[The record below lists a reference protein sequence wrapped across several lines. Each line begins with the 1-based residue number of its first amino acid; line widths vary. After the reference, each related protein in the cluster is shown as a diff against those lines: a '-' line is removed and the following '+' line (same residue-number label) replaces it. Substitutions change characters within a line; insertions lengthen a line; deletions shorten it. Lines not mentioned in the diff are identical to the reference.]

1 MRVVLERLSVPTAD
15 RPFEIAERKGIG
27 HPDTICDA
35 IAEEVSIRLSR
46 FYVDHFGRVLHH
58 NVDKVT
64 LVAGKSVPSFGGGV
78 VVSPMRVIIVG
89 RATTS
94 VGGEEVPV
102 HSIVEE
108 AVDAVFSRFHA
119 VERDHYTF
127 ENAIGEGS
135 VDLKSVVEAEG
146 VPLANDTSVG
156 VAHAPRTPLERL
168 VLGIEEELN
177 AESYK
182 ADHPEVG
189 EDIKV
194 MGVRVGDTLKITVSA
209 AFIGKYVPSLD
220 DYVEKKAQVL
230 EDVKRFVE
238 KNWDGEY
245 TVAINAADSFDTGS
259 IYITVTGLSAENG
272 DDGAVGRGNRQ
283 YGVIPATVPVSL
295 EAVAGKN
302 PVSHVGKI
310 YNVLASLIAEDLV
323 AEGADEAH
331 VFIVSKI
338 GAPITHPQFVG
349 VRLAGDLSRDVVER
363 IVSEHIESAPD
374 LVEGFVQ
381 GKYRLF

>member
-46 FYVDHFGRVLHH
+46 FYVEHFGRVLHH

-119 VERDHYTF
+119 VEQDHYTF

-135 VDLKSVVEAEG
+135 VDLKSVVEAKG

-182 ADHPEVG
+182 AGHPEVG

-194 MGVRVGDTLKITVSA
+194 MGVRVGDTLKITVST

-220 DYVEKKAQVL
+220 DYVERKAQVL
-230 EDVKRFVE
+230 EDIKRFVE

-363 IVSEHIESAPD
+363 IVSEHLESAPD